1 MYIKAKYPK
10 VGNEF
15 GGPNAGPQGFGSLY
29 GGNQTS
35 NVIELDTRAS
45 NGSVGSVST
54 SQMFGGNVISIYNN
68 INSGIQL
75 IFTNDSA
82 FIVSDSD
89 GVVTEIDTVRA
100 LEFINDSNWVYENP
114 LDEVV
119 STLLDALQ
127 ARATYFENAD
137 GSRTLLETFKNCED
151 E

>member
-68 INSGIQL
+68 TNSGIQL

-89 GVVTEIDTVRA
+89 GVVTEIDTLRA
-100 LEFINDSNWVYENP
+100 LEFINDSNFVYVDP
-114 LDEVV
+114 VV
-119 STLLDALQ
+119 TILLDALQ
-127 ARATYFENAD
+127 ARATYFENTD
-137 GSRTLLETFKNCED
+137 GSRILLETFKNCED

>member
-89 GVVTEIDTVRA
+89 GVVTEIDTIRA
-100 LEFINDSNWVYENP
+100 LEFINDSNFVYEEP
-114 LDEVV
+114 IYEV
-119 STLLDALQ
+119 TILLDALQ
-127 ARATYFENAD
+127 ARATYFENTD

>member
-68 INSGIQL
+68 TNSGIQL

-89 GVVTEIDTVRA
+89 GVVTEIDTIRA
-100 LEFINDSNWVYENP
+100 LEFINDSNFVYVDP
-114 LDEVV
+114 VV
-119 STLLDALQ
+119 TILLDALQ
-127 ARATYFENAD
+127 ARATYFENTD
-137 GSRTLLETFKNCED
+137 GSRILLETFKNCE
-151 E
+151 

>member
-1 MYIKAKYPK
+1 MYIRAKYPK
-10 VGNEF
+10 IGNEF

-35 NVIELDTRAS
+35 NVIELDTRAL

-54 SQMFGGNVISIYNN
+54 SQMFESNVISIYNN
-68 INSGIQL
+68 TNSGIQL

-89 GVVTEIDTVRA
+89 GVVTEIDTLRA
-100 LEFINDSNWVYENP
+100 LEFINDSNFVYEELP
-114 LDEVV
+114 DEIAI
-119 STLLDALQ
+119 LLDALQ
-127 ARATYFENAD
+127 ARAEYFENAD
-137 GSRTLLETFKNCED
+137 GTRVLLETFKNCED

>member
-68 INSGIQL
+68 TNSGIQL

-89 GVVTEIDTVRA
+89 GVVTEIDTLRA
-100 LEFINDSNWVYENP
+100 LEFINDSNFVYVDP
-114 LDEVV
+114 VV
-119 STLLDALQ
+119 TILLDALQ
-127 ARATYFENAD
+127 ARATYFENTD
-137 GSRTLLETFKNCED
+137 GSRILLETFKNCE
-151 E
+151 

>member
-35 NVIELDTRAS
+35 NVIELDTRAL

-54 SQMFGGNVISIYNN
+54 SQMFGSNVISIYNN
-68 INSGIQL
+68 TNSGIQL
-75 IFTNDSA
+75 IFTNDSN
-82 FIVSDSD
+82 F
-89 GVVTEIDTVRA
+89 
-100 LEFINDSNWVYENP
+100 VYEEP
-114 LDEVV
+114 LDELAV
-119 STLLDALQ
+119 LLDALQ
-127 ARATYFENAD
+127 ARATYFENTD
-137 GSRTLLETFKNCED
+137 GTRILLETFKNCEN

>member
-45 NGSVGSVST
+45 NGSVGSTST
-54 SQMFGGNVISIYNN
+54 SQMFGSSVISIYNN
-68 INSGIQL
+68 TNSGIQL

-89 GVVTEIDTVRA
+89 GVVTEIDTIRA
-100 LEFINDSNWVYENP
+100 LEFINDSNFVYEEP
-114 LDEVV
+114 LDEVTV
-119 STLLDALQ
+119 LLDALQ
-127 ARATYFENAD
+127 ARAIYFENTD
-137 GSRTLLETFKNCED
+137 GTRILLETFKNCED

>member
-15 GGPNAGPQGFGSLY
+15 GGPNAGTQGFGSLY

-68 INSGIQL
+68 TNSGIQL

-89 GVVTEIDTVRA
+89 GVVTEIDTLRA
-100 LEFINDSNWVYENP
+100 LEFINDSNFVYVDP
-114 LDEVV
+114 VA
-119 STLLDALQ
+119 TILLDALQ
-127 ARATYFENAD
+127 ARATYFENTD
-137 GSRTLLETFKNCED
+137 GSRILLETFKNCE
-151 E
+151 

>member
-35 NVIELDTRAS
+35 NVIELYRTPS
-45 NGSVGSVST
+45 SSSVGSVST
-54 SQMFGGNVISIYNN
+54 SKMFGGNVISIYNN

-89 GVVTEIDTVRA
+89 GVVTEIDTIRA
-100 LEFINDSNWVYENP
+100 LEFINDSNFVYEEP
-114 LDEVV
+114 IYEV
-119 STLLDALQ
+119 TILLDALQ
-127 ARATYFENAD
+127 ARATYFENTD